1 MKHTPLL
8 LLATLFCI
16 VATIV
21 AYQIGGRSSETLP
34 SEDQSIAK
42 EHETQI
48 VPLAATI
55 ISESEQETVL
65 RGVAYVKEISEGE
78 DWAERFYNYRQYL
91 ENLTPENALE
101 MLAELE
107 ELRPSGK
114 RNKMMGLLFTK
125 WGEVAGPM
133 VLEYAKRYSGQQ
145 GMLYQ
150 SSAIE
155 GWAKNQPVEA
165 WKTMMDLTNNGFVW
179 MPRITHTVTAI
190 ALKNPALAVQLIQDV
205 DEPYRQPY
213 LFQGIVDIAADR
225 GEMHQLL
232 AQIETV
238 ENSKKQGTYLETL
251 FKEWGQFDN
260 ETSLAAANALADPE
274 LVESATKGL
283 LKGWAQN
290 DGQGALE
297 YAIQNSEDPLFK
309 EIAVGVAQEWVRSVT
324 SENVGEFIATLSAA
338 PNRDQMMDRII
349 YQVAMADPEQA
360 LLFAASSE
368 NAASKGNGFGSVLAS
383 MSKTNPER
391 VTEYYRT
398 IEDDEVRWQ
407 STWAATT
414 SSIYT
419 GASAEDTLSL
429 LSTFKNE
436 DHRNSALDYMVLSA
450 TFADHV
456 ADSGELRSALVQ
468 EIGGNESMSPETRKR
483 LLDKLKVVGE

>member
-1 MKHTPLL
+1 MKKTPLVL
-8 LLATLFCI
+8 CVFVGLIIAAL
-16 VATIV
+16 
-21 AYQIGGRSSETLP
+21 AYQAGLRSTKTEP
-34 SEDQSIAK
+34 VEDRA
-42 EHETQI
+42 
-48 VPLAATI
+48 I
-55 ISESEQETVL
+55 IKIKQANRPVSSSVSSDVEVRTEPAL
-65 RGVAYVKEISEGE
+65 RGVAYVREISEGE
-78 DWAERFYNYRQYL
+78 NWAERLYNYRQYL

-107 ELRPSGK
+107 ELRPSTK
-114 RNKMMGLLFTK
+114 RNSMMGLLFAK
-125 WGEVAGPM
+125 WGEVAGPL
-133 VLEYAKRYSGQQ
+133 VLDYAKQYSGQQ
-145 GMLYQ
+145 GLLYQ

-190 ALKNPALAVQLIQDV
+190 ARNDPALAVQLIQDI

-213 LFQGIVDIAADR
+213 LFQGIANIAADR
-225 GEMHQLL
+225 GEMPQLL

-238 ENSKKQGTYLETL
+238 EDSKKQGVYLETL

-260 ETSLAAANALADPE
+260 ETSLSVANALADPE

-283 LKGWAQN
+283 MKGWAQN

-297 YAIQNSEDPLFK
+297 YAIQNSTDPLFK
-309 EIAVGVAQEWVRSVT
+309 EISVKISQEWVRSVT
-324 SENVGEFIATLSAA
+324 AENVSEFIQTVSAA
-338 PNRDQMMDRII
+338 PNRDQIMDRII

-360 LLFAASSE
+360 LQFAASSE

-383 MSKTNPER
+383 MAKTNPER

-414 SSIYT
+414 SSIFT
-419 GASAEDTLSL
+419 GASAEETLSL
-429 LSTFKNE
+429 LSSFKNE

-450 TFADHV
+450 TFIDHV
-456 ADSGELRSALVQ
+456 ADSGELRASLVQ
-468 EIGGNESMSPETRKR
+468 EISGNESMSPETKKR
-483 LLDKLKVVGE
+483 LQDKLKAVEE